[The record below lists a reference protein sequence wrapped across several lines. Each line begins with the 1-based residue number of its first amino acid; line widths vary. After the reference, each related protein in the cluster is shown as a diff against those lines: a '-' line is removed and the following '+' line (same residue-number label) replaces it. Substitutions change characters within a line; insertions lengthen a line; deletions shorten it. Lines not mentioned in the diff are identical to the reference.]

1 MRNTKYSM
9 LAGALALVMLAT
21 PASAGG
27 YFTNGVPPAGG
38 TQYPT
43 TIPLTGAETI
53 PADTNLSGGANPQSE
68 AISISQLSGYMAGRP
83 SLFSMVIG
91 GDAGTNLFQ
100 RGTTGSSV
108 TTTATYGGPDRFFY
122 WSGTGTAMTVSR
134 DSTAGDIPPTYQYA
148 FKMAR
153 TSGQTGVVQVCMAQ
167 EIASVNSY
175 LYRGQ
180 TVELDF
186 YATTGADF
194 SAASNN
200 MTAYVVYGTGTDD
213 GSSKMAFGL
222 NAGGGGASAWTGQA
236 NATAAVI
243 GLGAD
248 GTQGRYAAVATI
260 PATATEVGIA
270 LCYTP
275 VGTAS
280 TNDYIAF
287 AGIQLVRNPSLA
299 SLVSTT
305 VGYSSANV
313 QLTSFQRRPAG
324 IEASMQY
331 SYFYRLNEPASTAAL
346 PGTCQAV
353 GASTNICNV
362 FMPVPM
368 FATVPTIT
376 ITTAGTFKVNIA
388 GTPTTIATP
397 TASVCSRTACAVTA
411 GNTNTAG
418 QVELLSGGG
427 GTGAWDISAEL

>member
-1 MRNTKYSM
+1 MKNAKTLA
-9 LAGALALVMLAT
+9 LAGALCLGFALA
-21 PASAGG
+21 ASAAGF
-27 YFTNGVPPAGG
+27 FTNGVPVAGG

-43 TIPLTGAETI
+43 TIPLTGVETI
-53 PADTNLSGGANPQSE
+53 PADTNLASGLNPASE
-68 AISISQLSGYMAGRP
+68 AITVSQLAGYVGGRP
-83 SLFSMVIG
+83 SLFNMLIG

-100 RGTTGSSV
+100 RGTTGASV
-108 TTTATYGGPDRFFY
+108 TTTVTYGGPDRWAY
-122 WSGTGTAMTVSR
+122 WSGTATAMTVSR
-134 DSTAGDIPPTYQYA
+134 DSTAGDIPATYQYA

-153 TSGQTGVVQVCMAQ
+153 TSGQTGVVPVCMAQ

-186 YATTGADF
+186 NATSGADF
-194 SAASNN
+194 SAANNN
-200 MTAYVVYGTGTDD
+200 MTAYVVYGTGSDE
-213 GSSKMAFGL
+213 GMQKLAFGL
-222 NAGGGGASAWTGQA
+222 NAGGGGSTAWTGQT
-236 NATAAVI
+236 NATAAVVN
-243 GLGAD
+243 LGAD

-260 PATATEVGIA
+260 PATATEIGVA
-270 LCYTP
+270 LCFTP

-287 AGIQLVRNPSLA
+287 TGMQLVRNPSLA
-299 SLVSTT
+299 PYISAT
-305 VGYSSANV
+305 VGYPSTAV

-324 IEASMQY
+324 LEANLQY
-331 SYFYRLNEPASTAAL
+331 AYFYRLSEPANGAAL
-346 PGTCQAV
+346 PGTCQAT

-362 FMPVPM
+362 VMPQPM
-368 FATVPTIT
+368 FLTTPTIV

-397 TASVCSRTACAVTA
+397 TASTCSRTSCAVTA
-411 GNTNTAG
+411 ANTNTAG